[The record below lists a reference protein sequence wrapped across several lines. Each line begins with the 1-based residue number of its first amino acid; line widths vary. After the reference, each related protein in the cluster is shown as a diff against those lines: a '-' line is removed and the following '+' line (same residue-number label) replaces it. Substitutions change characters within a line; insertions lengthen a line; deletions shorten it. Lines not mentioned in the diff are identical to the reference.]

1 MKIDL
6 KEVGENTSSLSI
18 ELAGI
23 VSNINSRV
31 EKKPTFPEFVRILEI
46 QREAAQLLERVTI
59 DYPERFEQALIKI
72 GNIPIAQFS
81 RYGEPYDSY
90 IRTIVMLTAVCY

>member
-6 KEVGENTSSLSI
+6 KEVGESTTRLSI
-18 ELAGI
+18 ELTSI
-23 VSNINSRV
+23 VGNINIRA
-31 EKKPTFPEFVRILEI
+31 EKKPTYPEFVRILES

-59 DYPERFEQALIKI
+59 DHPDRFEQALIKI